1 MISGVIKTKN
11 YINKEGAYTIK
22 FEGETTD
29 NVISGKF
36 SGTLLSH
43 SYTGTW
49 SANGESNAFSAS
61 VKGSEND
68 PLGFSNKFVEG
79 LNRAT
84 SYKGNY
90 DNLFI
95 YYKDE
100 GGRELCL
107 VFHVDKDNNK

>member
-1 MISGVIKTKN
+1 M
-11 YINKEGAYTIK
+11 
-22 FEGETTD
+22 
-29 NVISGKF
+29 
-36 SGTLLSH
+36 
-43 SYTGTW
+43 
-49 SANGESNAFSAS
+49 
-61 VKGSEND
+61 
-68 PLGFSNKFVEG
+68 
-79 LNRAT
+79 AT

>member
-1 MISGVIKTKN
+1 MISGVIKNKYEQSIKN

-79 LNRAT
+79 T
-84 SYKGNY
+84 QQGY
-90 DNLFI
+90 FVQ
-95 YYKDE
+95 
-100 GGRELCL
+100 RELRQPL
-107 VFHVDKDNNK
+107 YLLQG